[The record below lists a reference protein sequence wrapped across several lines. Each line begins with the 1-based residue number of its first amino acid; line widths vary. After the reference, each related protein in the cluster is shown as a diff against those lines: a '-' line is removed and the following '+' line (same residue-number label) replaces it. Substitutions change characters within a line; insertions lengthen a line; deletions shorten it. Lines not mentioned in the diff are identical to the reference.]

1 MLILFYKKC
10 LSRKLTIA
18 LLSIFLSV
26 VAFAAN
32 KDLEKDI
39 TMVSYEQSW
48 LDSSGTL
55 ALKNNSS
62 EEVKNV
68 VFLITYLDMSGNEL
82 DYEEFSRSVIIAPG
96 MTRKLDIP
104 AYEHS
109 RNYHYYKTKDDYGHP
124 AFKIKFQLKDYN
136 VEEEAAESIDDN
148 PLGRYDYGYEPSNG
162 NEGLYVIIAIVGLL
176 FVIGITVGLYV
187 LVAVMAQKRN
197 RSVVVWI
204 LLSLLA
210 TPLLM
215 IIILLAIGKNEKYI
229 ENHYDRE

>member
-1 MLILFYKKC
+1 MAI
-10 LSRKLTIA
+10 RKFAVA
-18 LLSIFLSV
+18 LLSVFMAVTSL
-26 VAFAAN
+26 AAN

-62 EEVKNV
+62 EEIKNV
-68 VFLITYLDMSGNEL
+68 TFLITYLDMSGNEL
-82 DYEEFSRSVIIAPG
+82 DYQEFTRRVSIASG
-96 MTRKLDIP
+96 MTKKLDIP

-136 VEEEAAESIDDN
+136 VEEEAVESIDDN
-148 PLGRYDYGYEPSNG
+148 TFSTYDYDRSSG
-162 NEGLYVIIAIVGLL
+162 NEGLFMIAFIIGLL

-197 RSVVVWI
+197 RSVVVWV

-215 IIILLAIGKNEKYI
+215 IVILLAIGKNENYI

>member
-1 MLILFYKKC
+1 MTTKRFAV
-10 LSRKLTIA
+10 A
-18 LLSIFLSV
+18 LLSVLMA
-26 VAFAAN
+26 VASLAAN

-39 TMVSYEQSW
+39 TMVSYEQGW
-48 LDSSGTL
+48 LDSEGTL

-82 DYEEFSRSVIIAPG
+82 DYEEFTRRVIIAPG
-96 MTRKLDIP
+96 MTKKLDIP
-104 AYEHS
+104 AYEHD
-109 RNYHYYKTKDDYGHP
+109 RWYHYYKSEGAAGKANTS
-124 AFKIKFQLKDYN
+124 FKIKFQLKDYN
-136 VEEEAAESIDDN
+136 VEEEVVRESIDDN
-148 PLGRYDYGYEPSNG
+148 PFSTYDYDRSSG
-162 NEGLYVIIAIVGLL
+162 NEGLYIIIIAIVGVL

-197 RSVVVWI
+197 RSVVVWV

-215 IIILLAIGKNEKYI
+215 IIILLAIGKNENYI
-229 ENHYDRE
+229 ENHYDME

>member
-1 MLILFYKKC
+1 M
-10 LSRKLTIA
+10 
-18 LLSIFLSV
+18 SIFLSV

-32 KDLEKDI
+32 KDLKNDI
-39 TMVSYEQSW
+39 TMVSYEQGW
-48 LDSSGTL
+48 LDYSGTL

-62 EEVKNV
+62 EVVKNV

-82 DYEEFSRSVIIAPG
+82 DYEEFSKRVSIAPG
-96 MTRKLDIP
+96 MTKKLDIP

-109 RNYHYYKTKDDYGHP
+109 RDYHYYKSENKPGGSP
-124 AFKIKFQLKDYN
+124 SFKIKFQLKDYN
-136 VEEEAAESIDDN
+136 IEEESAEAIDDI
-148 PLGRYDYGYEPSNG
+148 PFYRDKYERSSG
-162 NEGLYVIIAIVGLL
+162 NEGLYLIIILVGFL
-176 FVIGITVGLYV
+176 FFISITVGLYV

-197 RSVVVWI
+197 RSVVAWV

-215 IIILLAIGKNEKYI
+215 IIILWAIGKNENYI

>member
-1 MLILFYKKC
+1 MAIRRFAV
-10 LSRKLTIA
+10 A
-18 LLSIFLSV
+18 LLSVFMAVTSL
-26 VAFAAN
+26 AAN

-39 TMVSYEQSW
+39 TMVSYEQGW
-48 LDSSGTL
+48 LDSEGTL

-62 EEVKNV
+62 EEVTNV

-82 DYEEFSRSVIIAPG
+82 DYEEFTRRISIAPG

-104 AYEHS
+104 AYEHD
-109 RNYHYYKTKDDYGHP
+109 RNYHYYKSENMPGGSP
-124 AFKIKFQLKDYN
+124 SFKIKFKLKDYN
-136 VEEEAAESIDDN
+136 VEDEVVEESIDDN
-148 PLGRYDYGYEPSNG
+148 PFSTYDYDRSSG
-162 NEGLYVIIAIVGLL
+162 NEGLYMIIAIVGVCVL

-197 RSVVVWI
+197 RSVVVWV

-215 IIILLAIGKNEKYI
+215 IIILLAIGKNENYI
-229 ENHYDRE
+229 ENQYDRE

>member
-1 MLILFYKKC
+1 MATKRI
-10 LSRKLTIA
+10 SIA
-18 LLSIFLSV
+18 LLSIFIFL

-39 TMVSYEQSW
+39 TMVSYEQRW

-68 VFLITYLDMSGNEL
+68 VFLITYLDMSGNNL
-82 DYEEFSRSVIIAPG
+82 DYEEFFKRVSIAPG
-96 MTRKLDIP
+96 MTKKLDIP
-104 AYEHS
+104 AYEHD
-109 RNYHYYKTKDDYGHP
+109 RFYHYYKTKDEFGNP

-136 VEEEAAESIDDN
+136 VEEKVTESKDSISS
-148 PLGRYDYGYEPSNG
+148 GRFDYGSSTG
-162 NEGLYVIIAIVGLL
+162 SGSEGLYLIIAIIGLL
-176 FVIGITVGLYV
+176 FFIGITVGLYV
-187 LVAVMAQKRN
+187 LVAVMAKKRN

-204 LLSLLA
+204 LLSLIA

-215 IIILLAIGKNEKYI
+215 IIIIAAIGNNENCI
-229 ENHYDRE
+229 ENHNDME

>member
-1 MLILFYKKC
+1 MAIRRFAV
-10 LSRKLTIA
+10 A
-18 LLSIFLSV
+18 LLSVFMAVTSL
-26 VAFAAN
+26 AAN

-39 TMVSYEQSW
+39 TMVSYEQGW
-48 LDSSGTL
+48 LDSEGTL

-82 DYEEFSRSVIIAPG
+82 DYEEFTRRVIIAPG
-96 MTRKLDIP
+96 MTKKLDIP
-104 AYEHS
+104 AYEHG
-109 RNYHYYKTKDDYGHP
+109 RWYHYYKSEGAAGKANTS
-124 AFKIKFQLKDYN
+124 FKIKFQLKDYN
-136 VEEEAAESIDDN
+136 VEEEVVRESIDDN
-148 PLGRYDYGYEPSNG
+148 PFSTYDYDRSSG
-162 NEGLYVIIAIVGLL
+162 NEGLYMIIAIVGVL

-197 RSVVVWI
+197 RSVVVWV

-215 IIILLAIGKNEKYI
+215 IIILLAIGKNENYI
-229 ENHYDRE
+229 ENQYDRE

>member
-1 MLILFYKKC
+1 MVKRRF
-10 LSRKLTIA
+10 TIA

-26 VAFAAN
+26 VTFAAN
-32 KDLEKDI
+32 RDLEKDI

-48 LDSSGTL
+48 KDSQGTL
-55 ALKNNSS
+55 ALKNNTS
-62 EEVKNV
+62 EEIRNV
-68 VFLITYLDMSGNEL
+68 VFLITYLDMSGKEL
-82 DYEEFSRSVIIAPG
+82 DYEEFLKIVDIAPG
-96 MTRKLDIP
+96 MTRKLDIS
-104 AYEHS
+104 AYEHG
-109 RNYHYYKTKDDYGHP
+109 RNYHYYKSEGLYDNTS
-124 AFKIKFQLKDYN
+124 FKIKFQLKDYN
-136 VEEEAAESIDDN
+136 VEEEVVEESIDDN
-148 PLGRYDYGYEPSNG
+148 PLSTYDYERSSG
-162 NEGLYVIIAIVGLL
+162 NEGLYMIIAIVALL

-215 IIILLAIGKNEKYI
+215 IIILLVIGKNENYI

>member
-1 MLILFYKKC
+1 MAIRRFAV
-10 LSRKLTIA
+10 A
-18 LLSIFLSV
+18 LLSVFMAVTSL
-26 VAFAAN
+26 ATN

-39 TMVSYEQSW
+39 TMVSYEQGW
-48 LDSSGTL
+48 LDSEGTL

-62 EEVKNV
+62 EEVTNV

-82 DYEEFSRSVIIAPG
+82 DYEEFTRRISIAPG

-104 AYEHS
+104 AYEHD
-109 RNYHYYKTKDDYGHP
+109 RNYHYYKSENMPGGSP
-124 AFKIKFQLKDYN
+124 SFKIKFKLKDYN
-136 VEEEAAESIDDN
+136 VEDEVVEESIDDN
-148 PLGRYDYGYEPSNG
+148 PFSTYDYDRSSG
-162 NEGLYVIIAIVGLL
+162 NEGLYMIIAIVGVCVL

-197 RSVVVWI
+197 RSVVVWV

-215 IIILLAIGKNEKYI
+215 IIILLAIGKNENYI
-229 ENHYDRE
+229 ENQYDRE

>member
-1 MLILFYKKC
+1 MAIRRFAV
-10 LSRKLTIA
+10 A
-18 LLSIFLSV
+18 LLSVFMAVTSL
-26 VAFAAN
+26 AAN

-39 TMVSYEQSW
+39 TMVSYEQGW
-48 LDSSGTL
+48 LDREGTL

-82 DYEEFSRSVIIAPG
+82 DYEEFTRRVSIAPG

-104 AYEHS
+104 AYEHD
-109 RNYHYYKTKDDYGHP
+109 RNYHYYKSENMPGGSP
-124 AFKIKFQLKDYN
+124 SFKIKFKLKDYN
-136 VEEEAAESIDDN
+136 VEDEVVEESIDDN
-148 PLGRYDYGYEPSNG
+148 PFSTYDYDRSSG
-162 NEGLYVIIAIVGLL
+162 NEGLYMIIAIVGVCVL

-197 RSVVVWI
+197 RSVVVWV

-215 IIILLAIGKNEKYI
+215 IIILLAIGKNENYI
-229 ENHYDRE
+229 ENQYDRE